1 MRAESQAP
9 RNSRE
14 LAVRNQF
21 FTPRY
26 VVQFL
31 NDNTL
36 GRIWYEM
43 RQGETQLCDLDY
55 LVRPPNEVFLA
66 EGDEPPADADAGAG
80 DFSQEDLLQRPVYV
94 RFRAKKDPR
103 DIRVLDPAC
112 GSGHFLLY
120 AFDLLLTTYEEAWA
134 DPASPASEAT
144 GSSLRNDY
152 PAIEALW
159 AAVPGLILRHN
170 LHGIDIDARCA
181 QIAALALWMRAQR
194 TFSDLRIARSD
205 RPSIRRTNIV
215 IAEPMPGDRELR
227 REFVGTLERNVSR
240 LVERV
245 FDLLEM
251 AGDAG
256 ALLRVEEGIREAVR
270 EAFPA
275 APGDLLRSLDE
286 DRWRTAEEKVLQ
298 ALRAY
303 AESASDGAGLQR
315 RLVCGRRLEMPRLR
329 RPFDYSVRRR
339 RHESTV
345 WRCFSAVS

>member
-1 MRAESQAP
+1 M
-9 RNSRE
+9 
-14 LAVRNQF
+14 
-21 FTPRY
+21 
-26 VVQFL
+26 
-31 NDNTL
+31 
-36 GRIWYEM
+36 
-43 RQGETQLCDLDY
+43 
-55 LVRPPNEVFLA
+55 
-66 EGDEPPADADAGAG
+66 
-80 DFSQEDLLQRPVYV
+80 

-144 GSSLRNDY
+144 GGSLRNDY
-152 PAIEALW
+152 PAIETLR

-227 REFVGTLERNVSR
+227 REFVGTLERNLSR

-245 FDLLEM
+245 FDLLEL

-256 ALLRVEEGIREAVR
+256 ALLRVGEGIREAVR

-275 APGDLLRSLDE
+275 APGDLLGSTGRRPLAHGRGEGAAGPQSL
-286 DRWRTAEEKVLQ
+286 
-298 ALRAY
+298 
-303 AESASDGAGLQR
+303 R
-315 RLVCGRRLEMPRLR
+315 REHVRRRGTPATPVRGRRLERPRLR